1 MAFILIGLFKIDA
14 YAYEYKSGK
23 CGNNLTYTI
32 TGDNERNLTLTIS
45 GTGPMW
51 DYGEGCEAGY
61 SSPWQYKNSI
71 KTIVL
76 EEGLTSI
83 GSRAFVDDSPRDYY
97 SWGFYPAT
105 ISFPSTLESIGDYAF
120 AGSCIYGNLVIPEG
134 ATYVGEHAFYNCQGL
149 NGYISLPDSLSMI
162 GAYAFR
168 NCKKLTG
175 TLELPSKLKNISAY
189 AFYNM
194 DGINTFIIGENTTFI
209 GEYAFAD
216 NGKMTTVKI
225 PSKVATIDQYA
236 FYKSPLEGTV
246 NIPKSVQQIKTA
258 AFKGTKLDTIRFLGN
273 APTENEDA
281 FDKSK
286 VTIIFP
292 KNAQGFSYFTW
303 HGYKSDWYGRIKV
316 ENISIYPKNTEIM
329 LGKTVTVKVTVSPSN
344 ADIKD
349 INWTINGYSQSFKST
364 SFTFKPESEGTYKIQ
379 AVSEDGG
386 YIASTTIIVYEPQKG
401 AKLTKGK
408 TTYVVTSPVN
418 MTVRYAG
425 TTDKNATTVSIPNY
439 ITYGGLIYYVTEIG
453 PKALKGNK
461 KVKTV
466 KMGQN
471 ITKIGDEAFS
481 GCAALKT
488 VTIGSEVKKV
498 GDKAF
503 YNCKKLTKLK
513 VGTNVT
519 SFGDYALYGCA
530 ALKELTLPVKT
541 SKLGERFI
549 ENCKNLKTFTIK
561 CSNITSNT
569 LDSQAFKGSGTK
581 VVIKVPK
588 KKVDAYT
595 KLFRKKGL
603 SKSVKI
609 KAIK

>member
-1 MAFILIGLFKIDA
+1 
-14 YAYEYKSGK
+14 
-23 CGNNLTYTI
+23 
-32 TGDNERNLTLTIS
+32 
-45 GTGPMW
+45 MW
-51 DYGEGCEAGY
+51 DYGSGCEAGVK
-61 SSPWQYKNSI
+61 SPWRGEFTSDGFRSWNI
-71 KTIVL
+71 KTIIL
-76 EEGLTSI
+76 EEGITSI
-83 GSRAFVDDSPRDYY
+83 GSRAFFVSDNHYTRVDESY
-97 SWGFYPAT
+97 YPAT

-120 AGSCIYGNLVIPEG
+120 ASSCIYGNLVIPDG
-134 ATYVGEHAFYNCQGL
+134 VTYVGEGAFYNCQGL
-149 NGYISLPDSLSMI
+149 NGYISLPDSLSTI
-162 GAYAFR
+162 GSSAFEDC
-168 NCKKLTG
+168 NKLTG
-175 TLELPSKLKNISAY
+175 TLKLPSKLKNISQ
-189 AFYNM
+189 FSFNDM
-194 DGINTFIIGENTTFI
+194 DGITSFIIGENTTFI
-209 GEYAFAD
+209 GQAAFANND
-216 NGKMTTVKI
+216 GISTIKI
-225 PSKVATIDQYA
+225 PSKVTVIDQYA
-236 FYKSPLEGTV
+236 FYDSPLEGTI
-246 NIPKSVQQIKTA
+246 NIPASVQQIKTS
-258 AFKGTKLDTIRFLGN
+258 AFQETNLSTIRFLGN

-281 FDKSK
+281 FDKDK

-349 INWTINGYSQSFKST
+349 INWTINGYSQSFKSI

-379 AVSEDGG
+379 AVSADGG

-439 ITYGGLIYYVTEIG
+439 ITYNGLIYYVTEIG

-481 GCAALKT
+481 GCSALKT
-488 VTIGSEVKKV
+488 VTIGSGVNKV
-498 GDKAF
+498 GNKTF
-503 YNCKKLTKLK
+503 YNCKKLTKIK
-513 VGTNVT
+513 VGANVS
-519 SFGDYALYGCA
+519 SFGDFALYGCT
-530 ALKELTLPVKT
+530 ALKDLTLPAKT
-541 SKLGERFI
+541 SRLGEKVI
-549 ENCKNLKTFTIK
+549 GNCKNLKTFTIK
-561 CSNITSNT
+561 CTNITTNT
-569 LDSQAFKGSGTK
+569 LDSQALKGSGTK